1 MNYYPN
7 NYYLNYPYGNQYQQQ
22 MPDQAQSQTPQ
33 PQGLNGKIVD
43 SQDVV
48 RATEVPIG
56 GYGIFPKADL
66 SEIYIKSWN
75 NNGTT
80 SVITYKPEPPQT
92 GTVIASDPIAE
103 LKEQIDMINS
113 KIKIEPRVIQHLGQ
127 DLITSPEVAVVEL
140 LKNSIDAGK
149 ISFGIVPRINAAGR
163 MGSAYRAFQLLTAKS
178 AMEALEIAGAIEV
191 SPGGFFTRK

>member
-22 MPDQAQSQTPQ
+22 QMPYQAQAQTPQ

-43 SQDVV
+43 SKDVV

-80 SVITYKPEPPQT
+80 SVITYKPESPQPVAT
-92 GTVIASDPIAE
+92 TDPITE
-103 LKEQIDMINS
+103 LKEQIIVINS
-113 KIKIEPRVIQHLGQ
+113 KLDSILAAAPVKEVKPEPIIQ
-127 DLITSPEVAVVEL
+127 TSAPAPKKEV
-140 LKNSIDAGK
+140 
-149 ISFGIVPRINAAGR
+149 
-163 MGSAYRAFQLLTAKS
+163 
-178 AMEALEIAGAIEV
+178 
-191 SPGGFFTRK
+191 FF